1 MPQPKAQNRLSR
13 DRYDRN
19 QRARLGDALR
29 ISDVLLQK
37 MAVERPLS
45 DEEEQQLE
53 QEITAAKAELY
64 RRRGGADAELQLA
77 HDIGEIYPL

>member
-1 MPQPKAQNRLSR
+1 MPEPKEKNRLSR
-13 DRYDRN
+13 QRYERG
-19 QRARLGDALR
+19 QRERLGDVSR
-29 ISDVLLQK
+29 ISDGLLVK

-53 QEITAAKAELY
+53 REIAEAKAELY